1 MNVNQ
6 RELSTTDEK
15 LVEMLNKNFVSEYY
29 IENILIIL
37 KNDENKQKLIDYLR
51 NGETNRD
58 KILLK
63 TAEINRGI
71 KKGYTCGVSCL

>member
-6 RELSTTDEK
+6 RGLSSTDEK
-15 LVEMLNKNFVSEYY
+15 LVEMLNKIFVSEYY

-37 KNDENKQKLIDYLR
+37 KNNENKQKLIDYLR
-51 NGETNRD
+51 NGETDRD

-71 KKGYTCGVSCL
+71 KLT